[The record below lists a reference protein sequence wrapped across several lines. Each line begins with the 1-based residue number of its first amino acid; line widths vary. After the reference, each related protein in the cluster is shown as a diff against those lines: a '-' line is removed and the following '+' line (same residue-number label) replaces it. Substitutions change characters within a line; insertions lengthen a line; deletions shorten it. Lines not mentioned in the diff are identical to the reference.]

1 MSSNLV
7 LVLNCGSS
15 SLKFAIIDP
24 ANGDE
29 YISGL
34 AECFNLPDARIKWK
48 LDGEKADASLGAGAA
63 HSEALQ
69 FIVNNIFS
77 KKPELLANIKAIG
90 HRIVHGGEKYTQS
103 VVIDDSVLKGI
114 EDAAAFAPLHNP
126 AHLIGIREAF
136 KAFPHLKHKNVAVF
150 DTAFHTTMPKEAYL
164 YAIPKELYEKHGI
177 RRYGAHGTS
186 HFYVSREAAKILN
199 KPVDQTNVVICH
211 LGNGASISAVKNGKC
226 VETSMGLT
234 PLEGLVMG
242 TRSGDIDPAI
252 MFFLH
257 DNLKMSVA
265 DINNLLNKKSGLLGL
280 TGVSSDCRY
289 VSDNY
294 DSNEDAKNALD
305 VFVHR
310 LVKYIG
316 GYSMLLDGRL
326 DAVVFTGGIGENA
339 EDVRRLTLEKLGI
352 LGFKLDQERN
362 LAARFG
368 KGGNIT
374 KDDSS
379 LALVIPTNEELV
391 IAQDAARLTA

>member
-368 KGGNIT
+368 KGGKIT

>member
-1 MSSNLV
+1 MSSNLI

-15 SLKFAIIDP
+15 SLKFAILD
-24 ANGDE
+24 AVNGDE

-48 LDGEKADASLGAGAA
+48 VDGNKSEADLGAGAA

-69 FIVNNIFS
+69 YIVGKILS
-77 KKPELLANIKAIG
+77 QKPELLANLKAIG

-103 VVIDDSVLKGI
+103 VVIDDTVLKGI

-126 AHLIGIREAF
+126 AHLIGIREAY
-136 KAFPHLKHKNVAVF
+136 KAFPHLKNKNVAVF

-164 YAIPKELYEKHGI
+164 YAIPYNLYKEHGI

-186 HFYVSREAAKILN
+186 HFYVSREAAKMLN
-199 KPVDQTNVVICH
+199 KPVDELNVITCH
-211 LGNGASISAVKNGKC
+211 LGNGASITAIKNGKC

-280 TGVSSDCRY
+280 TEVSSDCRY
-289 VSDNY
+289 VEDNY
-294 DSNEDAKNALD
+294 GKNEGATNAFD

-326 DAVVFTGGIGENA
+326 DAIIFTGGIGENS
-339 EDVRRLTLEKLGI
+339 EGVRRSVMEKLSI
-352 LGFKLDQERN
+352 LGFELDQERN

-368 KGGNIT
+368 KAGAINKEG
-374 KDDSS
+374 SR

-391 IAQDAARLTA
+391 IAQDTNRLTA

>member
-265 DINNLLNKKSGLLGL
+265 DINNLFNKKSGLLGL

-368 KGGNIT
+368 KGGKIT

>member
-24 ANGDE
+24 ANGEE

-48 LDGEKADASLGAGAA
+48 LDGEKAEDSLGAGAA
-63 HSEALQ
+63 HSQALQ

-103 VVIDDSVLKGI
+103 VVIDDTVLKGI
-114 EDAAAFAPLHNP
+114 EDASAFAPLHNP
-126 AHLIGIREAF
+126 AHLIGIHESFA
-136 KAFPHLKHKNVAVF
+136 AFPHLKHKNVAVF

-164 YAIPKELYEKHGI
+164 YALPKELYEKHGI

-199 KPVDQTNVVICH
+199 KPVEETNVITCH
-211 LGNGASISAVKNGKC
+211 LGNGASITAVKNGKS

-265 DINNLLNKKSGLLGL
+265 DINNLLNKKSGFLGL

-289 VSDNY
+289 VTDHY
-294 DSNEDAKNALD
+294 DTNEDAKNALN

-316 GYSMLLDGRL
+316 AYAMLLDGRL
-326 DAVVFTGGIGENA
+326 DAIVFTGGIGENA
-339 EDVRRLTLEKLGI
+339 EEIRRMALQKLSI
-352 LGFKLDQERN
+352 LGFELDQERN

-368 KGGNIT
+368 KGGQIT
-374 KDDSS
+374 KDNSP